1 MASINDHRGDE
12 ERDAQDQKQQ
22 SEDLAESCHEST
34 AGWESKK
41 RKLGEF
47 RRLRQGFRKGYKLAR
62 ANRIRV

>member
-1 MASINDHRGDE
+1 MASIDDHRGDE

-41 RKLGEF
+41 RNEENSEGYGE
-47 RRLRQGFRKGYKLAR
+47 GFPRAR
-62 ANRIRV
+62 G